1 MRARSIV
8 AVLLASSP
16 AMAGDDE
23 AAEAVVHGE
32 RASGF
37 VSRARVDDSRRVVTD
52 AASLLEPLPGVHV
65 RRLGGDDAFAT
76 LSIRGSTS
84 SQVAVV
90 LGGVPLT
97 GGADPT
103 LDLATLPLWPGAR
116 ADVYR
121 SFAPAALGRGSLGGT
136 LALDPPSPRAKPRTD
151 LWLAAGAF
159 GARRL
164 RVGSIAEI
172 GDARVATG
180 LSASRADDD
189 FSYFDWTSGATS
201 TRENAGHAGAS
212 GLVAIALPV
221 RFSNGTG
228 ALTTTTL
235 VQGRKQELPGSIKYP
250 TPAQSLASSRLV
262 SSVELSVPLQA
273 LTGIARVWGRR
284 EELAITDHLGRIP
297 IGPRPTAT
305 DDAILA
311 IGTSTGVRARSD
323 RASIEA
329 RVDGS
334 LERFAPGRWVLVPAP
349 PAARRSNAGLALDAS
364 FRRFATVAGSARLDG
379 WADAADGESKTY
391 VRPTGHA
398 GVEAPIGPVLAAT
411 HAGWV
416 TRPPSFVERYGNRGA
431 FLGDPALRPESAFT
445 VDLGGRWQ
453 RRFGPVDARA
463 ELAGFATWASDLI
476 TYVFQGGEG
485 RSKATNIGSAR
496 LLGMEAEARAI
507 AFGFDMRVSY
517 TGLATANQSACRSV
531 DGPCERPP
539 LPGRPTT
546 DLVVDLAYAAGPV
559 RARYGIDAVAGM
571 FYDSEGALEV
581 PPRALH
587 SAGLTLAL
595 PSGVSLAAD
604 VRNLFDLRVA
614 DYVGT
619 TGPARRPI
627 GDFFDYPLPGRRV
640 LVSVSASFP

>member
-1 MRARSIV
+1 MRVACAA
-8 AVLLASSP
+8 AVLVTSSP
-16 AMAGDDE
+16 AWADDAAADALIRGD
-23 AAEAVVHGE
+23 

-37 VSRARVDDSRRVVTD
+37 VSRARMEESRRVVTD

-90 LGGVPLT
+90 LAGVPLT

-103 LDLATLPLWPGAR
+103 IDLATLPLWPGAR

-151 LWLAAGAF
+151 VWLAAGAL

-164 RVGSIAEI
+164 RVGSIAEV
-172 GDARVATG
+172 GDARIAMG

-189 FSYFDWTSGATS
+189 FSFFDPYAQTTAT
-201 TRENAGHAGAS
+201 RINAGHASAS
-212 GLVAIALPV
+212 GLVSVALPV
-221 RFSNGTG
+221 RISTGTG

-235 VQGRKQELPGSIKYP
+235 LQARKQELPGAIRLT
-250 TPAQSLASSRLV
+250 TPAQELTSTRLA
-262 SSVELSVPLQA
+262 SSVELSVPLQSV
-273 LTGIARVWGRR
+273 TGIARVWGRR
-284 EELAITDHLGRIP
+284 EELVLTDRLGRIP

-311 IGTSTGVRARSD
+311 VGTSTGVRARSD

-334 LERFAPGRWVLVPAP
+334 LERFAPGAWVNATAP
-349 PAARRSNAGLALDAS
+349 PAARRSNGGLALDAS
-364 FRRFATVAGSARLDG
+364 VRRFVTAAGSARLDG
-379 WADAADGESKTY
+379 WVDTTDAESRTY
-391 VRPTGHA
+391 VRPTAHA
-398 GVEAPIGPVLAAT
+398 GIEAALGPVLAAT

-431 FLGDPALRPESAFT
+431 FLGHPALRPESAFT

-453 RRFGPVDARA
+453 RRFGPVETRA
-463 ELAGFATWASDLI
+463 ELAGFATWANDLI
-476 TYVFQGGEG
+476 TYVFVGAEG
-485 RSKATNIGSAR
+485 RSRATNIGEAR
-496 LLGMEAEARAI
+496 LMGIEAEARAI
-507 AFGFDMRVSY
+507 AFGFDARLAY
-517 TGLATANQSACRSV
+517 TGLRTANGSECRFV
-531 DGPCERPP
+531 NRACERPP

-546 DLVVDLAYAAGPV
+546 DVVADLAYGFGPI

-571 FYDSEGALEV
+571 FFDSVGTLEV
-581 PPRALH
+581 PPRVLH
-587 SAGLTLAL
+587 SAGLTATL
-595 PSGVSLAAD
+595 PHDVTMAAD
-604 VRNLFDLRVA
+604 VRNLFDLRVVE
-614 DYVGT
+614 Y
-619 TGPARRPI
+619 TGATGRVRAPI
-627 GDFFDYPLPGRRV
+627 GDLFDYPLPGRRL
-640 LVSVSASFP
+640 LVSLSASLP